1 MRDFVKTDRLRSM
14 LRPLAATVL
23 ALALTDCHSPT
34 ALAITAA
41 QDALGESS
49 TGGESGSTGGE
60 VSDGGETTGSAAD
73 TGHSSSEAAEGTGDA
88 SGSSDTGAVSATGDT
103 GTAGEDTDDTD
114 TGEPAA
120 LPSIVSL
127 SLPAKVYA
135 AGPISLEVLT
145 VHTDSVQ
152 VEVDGVDLGALADA
166 GDGLFIGALPVRGA
180 IDNGFHEV
188 KVVAQQ
194 GPHEVSDGANYEVS
208 TPKPGTMA
216 WFQAGPA
223 GSRTNRVALTAEGDV
238 LEAGQ
243 VEINKVKR
251 PGLRKRSGLTG
262 AELWS
267 VTLDTREGEV
277 ADLAVLPDGR
287 VWVAMNV
294 RKPGDPSP
302 QPRIAL
308 FDAAGKFAGVEVLG
322 DFGRVVRSIAAD
334 PEGGC
339 FAGGYASAGKDLD
352 IAYWRITAAG
362 VQTLGDTW
370 DFDPLKNQPHSFS
383 EFAMDVVIQDD
394 VAWVIGASN
403 GKHDPPMIDTTTRGI
418 LVPMGLNTGIVNDP
432 VIVAAK
438 GPYYTQSVFFGAGHH
453 PLGVLVTGYGCDAGC
468 NNYQIQ
474 TALYGPTGLRLW
486 QTPDAVPGSFRYG
499 SDVVHDSQGRALVAG
514 IVTEKGTPRGYVSA
528 RRVGG
533 EEVFPLLEHWFP
545 ASAAPSEALGV
556 LVDAYDRI
564 FAGGYITAN
573 GATQARL
580 VLIHG

>member
-1 MRDFVKTDRLRSM
+1 M
-14 LRPLAATVL
+14 RPLAATVL
-23 ALALTDCHSPT
+23 ALVLTDCHSPT
-34 ALAITAA
+34 AIAITVA
-41 QDALGESS
+41 QDALGDSS
-49 TGGESGSTGGE
+49 TGGETGSTGGE
-60 VSDGGETTGSAAD
+60 VSDGTSGGETTSNAAD
-73 TGHSSSEAAEGTGDA
+73 TEHSSSEAAEGTGDT
-88 SGSSDTGAVSATGDT
+88 SGSSDTGGVSATGDT
-103 GTAGEDTDDTD
+103 GTAGEDTGDTD

-135 AGPISLEVLT
+135 AGPISLEVQT

-152 VEVDGVDLGALADA
+152 VEVDGVDIGALADA
-166 GDGLFIGALPVRGA
+166 GDGLFVGALLVRGA
-180 IDNGFHEV
+180 VDNGLHEV

-216 WFQAGPA
+216 WFKAGPA

-267 VTLDTREGEV
+267 VALDTREGEV

-308 FDAAGKFAGVEVLG
+308 FDAAGKFTGVEAFGDLG
-322 DFGRVVRSIAAD
+322 HVVRSIAAD
-334 PEGGC
+334 AAGGC

-352 IAYWRITAAG
+352 IAYWRVTAAG

-370 DFDPLKNQPHSFS
+370 DYVPPGEEKHKFS
-383 EFAMDVVIQDD
+383 EFAMDIVVQDD

-403 GKHDPPMIDTTTRGI
+403 GYHEQNKLETRGV
-418 LVPMGLNTGIVNDP
+418 LVPMDLNTGIVKDP
-432 VIVAAK
+432 VIIAAK

-453 PLGVLVTGYGCDAGC
+453 PLGVLVTGYGCDNGC
-468 NNYQIQ
+468 TNYQIQ

-486 QTPDAVPGSFRYG
+486 QTPDAAPGSLRYG
-499 SDVVHDSQGRALVAG
+499 NDITLDSQGRALVAG
-514 IVTEKGTPRGYVSA
+514 IVTEKGTPRGYLSA

-533 EEVFPLLEHWFP
+533 EEIFPLLEHWFP

>member
-1 MRDFVKTDRLRSM
+1 M

-41 QDALGESS
+41 QDALGDSS
-49 TGGESGSTGGE
+49 TGGETGSTGGE
-60 VSDGGETTGSAAD
+60 ASVGTSGGETTGSAAD
-73 TGHSSSEAAEGTGDA
+73 TGHSSNEAAEVTGDA

-103 GTAGEDTDDTD
+103 GTAGEDTGDTD
-114 TGEPAA
+114 TDEPAA

-127 SLPAKVYA
+127 SLPEKVYA
-135 AGPISLEVLT
+135 AGPVPLEVQT

-152 VEVDGVDLGALADA
+152 VEVDGVDLGELADA
-166 GDGLFIGALPVRGA
+166 GDGLFVGALPVRGA
-180 IDNGFHEV
+180 IDNGLHSV
-188 KVVAQQ
+188 KVFAQQ
-194 GPHEVSDGANYEVS
+194 GPHEVAEGANYEVS

-216 WFQAGPA
+216 WFKAGPA
-223 GSRTNRVALTAEGDV
+223 GSRTNRVALTADGDV

-243 VEINKVKR
+243 VEINKVAR
-251 PGLRKRSGLTG
+251 PSLRKRSGLTG

-267 VTLDTREGEV
+267 VTLDTREGSV

-287 VWVAMNV
+287 VWAAMNV

-308 FDAAGKFAGVEVLG
+308 FDAAGKFTGVEAFGDLG
-322 DFGRVVRSIAAD
+322 QGVRGIAVDAA
-334 PEGGC
+334 GGC

-352 IAYWRITAAG
+352 VAYWRITAAG

-370 DFDPLKNQPHSFS
+370 DYVPKDEEEHKFS
-383 EFAMDVVIQDD
+383 EFAMDVVIKGD

-403 GKHDPPMIDTTTRGI
+403 GKHDLFTVETRGI
-418 LVPMGLNTGIVNDP
+418 LVPMDLHTGTVKDT

-438 GPYYTQSVFFGAGHH
+438 GPYYTQSVFLGAGHH
-453 PLGVLVTGYGCDAGC
+453 PLGVLVTGYGCNAAC
-468 NNYQIQ
+468 TNYQIVSS
-474 TALYGPTGLRLW
+474 LYGPTGLRLW
-486 QTPDAVPGSFRYG
+486 QNPDAAPGSLRYG
-499 SDVVHDSQGRALVAG
+499 NDVVLDSQGRALVAG
-514 IVTEKGTPRGYVSA
+514 IVTEKGTPRGYLSA

-533 EEVFPLLEHWFP
+533 EEIFPLLEHWFP

-564 FAGGYITAN
+564 FAGGFITAN